1 MAQAASAA
9 GQRLSCLGTR
19 LRRNEQ
25 SDPGTNRQSNQQSG
39 GEDGGTPFP
48 GRGSLSAGPSALATS
63 SSSRSGPRGNQL
75 HL

>member
-25 SDPGTNRQSNQQSG
+25 SDPGTNRQSNQQSSG
-39 GEDGGTPFP
+39 KDGGTPFP
-48 GRGSLSAGPSALATS
+48 GRGSLNAGPSALTTGS
-63 SSSRSGPRGNQL
+63 SGRGGRSGN
-75 HL
+75 